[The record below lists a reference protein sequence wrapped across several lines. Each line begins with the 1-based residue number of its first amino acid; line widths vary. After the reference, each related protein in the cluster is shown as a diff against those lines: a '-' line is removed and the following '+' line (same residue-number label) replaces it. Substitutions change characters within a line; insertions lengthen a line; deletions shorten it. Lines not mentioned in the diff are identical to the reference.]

1 MVKII
6 NIVRQL
12 DSFGVLG
19 GNTLTT
25 VMFQGAA
32 KDPPILSA
40 EVPRVTHADLFVDND
55 AATKIPNRGD
65 GIIKGGIK
73 NSQAFLVGSNVA

>member
-1 MVKII
+1 MLTII
-6 NIVRQL
+6 KSVRHL
-12 DSFGVLG
+12 DRFGVLE
-19 GNTLTT
+19 GNTLAM
-25 VMFQGAA
+25 VMFPGAA

>member
-32 KDPPILSA
+32 EDPPIIFA
-40 EVPRVTHADLFVDND
+40 EVPIVTHADLFVDHD
-55 AATKIPNRGD
+55 AATKRPNRG
-65 GIIKGGIK
+65 GSMIKGGM
-73 NSQAFLVGSNVA
+73 